1 MQGRAKAGVHS
12 QSATFVIVVRPHVCT
27 RLTPVLL
34 FAGVLQSAS
43 LKNPIFVPLPA
54 VRAQRAHAETAS
66 GRAQKAGEPL
76 MFECA
81 AAV

>member
-1 MQGRAKAGVHS
+1 MLLLLYAHM
-12 QSATFVIVVRPHVCT
+12 SARVS
-27 RLTPVLL
+27 TPVLL
-34 FAGVLQSAS
+34 LAGVLQSAS
-43 LKNPIFVPLPA
+43 LKNHIFVPLPA
-54 VRAQRAHAETAS
+54 VRAQRVHAETAS